1 MVKNKY
7 NVKVKIKENLKKSLV
22 FGIQARLPVAMI
34 LGFSGYRHEV
44 VELMQVLSHGTR
56 AYILNANSL
65 QGFLNS
71 VEIMSVLRA
80 RSHEVEAL
88 RC

>member
-1 MVKNKY
+1 
-7 NVKVKIKENLKKSLV
+7 
-22 FGIQARLPVAMI
+22 
-34 LGFSGYRHEV
+34 
-44 VELMQVLSHGTR
+44 MQVLSHSTR

-80 RSHEVEAL
+80 SSSEVEAL
-88 RC
+88 RSQQVIDLQKVGVQLGELETLG

>member
-44 VELMQVLSHGTR
+44 V
-56 AYILNANSL
+56 
-65 QGFLNS
+65 
-71 VEIMSVLRA
+71 
-80 RSHEVEAL
+80 
-88 RC
+88 